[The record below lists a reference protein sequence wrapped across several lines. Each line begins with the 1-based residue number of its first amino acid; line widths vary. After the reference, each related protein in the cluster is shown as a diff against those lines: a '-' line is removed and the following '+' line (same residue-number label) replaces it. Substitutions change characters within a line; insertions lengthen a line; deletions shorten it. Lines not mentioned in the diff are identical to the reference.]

1 MEKFVQPMRIH
12 IARKKEFARLKN
24 SLIRSRDEE
33 VRYWELMEYFL
44 TNFAVRAVP
53 PSELN

>member
-1 MEKFVQPMRIH
+1 MRIH